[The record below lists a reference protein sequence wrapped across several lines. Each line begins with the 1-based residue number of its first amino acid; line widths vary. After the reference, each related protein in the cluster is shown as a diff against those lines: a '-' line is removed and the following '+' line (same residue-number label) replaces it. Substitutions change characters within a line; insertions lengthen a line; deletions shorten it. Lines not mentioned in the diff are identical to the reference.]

1 MYVPTSNIILSTFG
15 LCRSRVKERSVKQW
29 KTSNLK
35 NNEMSIS
42 EPWSQVAP
50 TALCK
55 ARNINS
61 WHGKPPKSSG
71 HKSAGC
77 SKYTAWYLKWSP
89 LGAFMAW
96 VIFGS
101 FWNISRAWILHSYT
115 CITGP
120 RRSACAPSP
129 VQSWVL
135 RAPKRQ
141 AAIDCRGLTCTYGER
156 GLKSAINDE

>member
-1 MYVPTSNIILSTFG
+1 MQIQGEGAQCKAMKNIKF
-15 LCRSRVKERSVKQW
+15 
-29 KTSNLK
+29 NK
-35 NNEMSIS
+35 NAMSIS
-42 EPWSQVAP
+42 EPWSQLAP

-55 ARNINS
+55 ALHVNS
-61 WHGKPPKSSG
+61 WHGFPKVFRPQRGGFAASTQLDTWSDLLLG
-71 HKSAGC
+71 FLWVQYFWYFL
-77 SKYTAWYLKWSP
+77 KY
-89 LGAFMAW
+89 FQ
-96 VIFGS
+96 
-101 FWNISRAWILHSYT
+101 AWILDSYTNT